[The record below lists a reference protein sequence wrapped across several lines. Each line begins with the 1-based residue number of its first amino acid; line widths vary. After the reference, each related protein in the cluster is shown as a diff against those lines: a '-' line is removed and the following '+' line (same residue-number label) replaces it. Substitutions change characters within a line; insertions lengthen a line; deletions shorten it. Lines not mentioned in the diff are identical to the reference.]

1 MIQKLDWSKGKIF
14 AYEASGKISKEENVQ
29 IFSELREA
37 IRQYGKVRLF
47 VLLPK
52 MAWPDPRAVG
62 VRFSFARE
70 HLFDIE
76 RYAIVSDNL
85 FITWVSLLLSII
97 PGFKYRHYSIDDQ
110 LMAKT
115 WVEAKHV

>member
-14 AYEASGKISKEENVQ
+14 AYEACGKISKEENVQ
-29 IFSELREA
+29 IYSELRDA

-52 MAWPDPRAVG
+52 IAWPDPRALG
-62 VRFSFARE
+62 VRFSFVRE

-76 RYAIVSDNL
+76 RYAVVSDNPIIAWIL
-85 FITWVSLLLSII
+85 RLLSII

-110 LMAKT
+110 LLAKT